1 MTKSDWDMNGL
12 IGTHCVPLNRCVAPL
27 PGYENYAPT
36 LASATPSILLDC
48 VENQPSSG
56 IRDGKDEVLKL
67 IYESSREAV
76 VCLLGKGFPLCERKL
91 SLVYAEVRI

>member
-1 MTKSDWDMNGL
+1 MTKSDWDVNGL
-12 IGTHCVPLNRCVAPL
+12 IGTHCVPLRATDHCVAPL

-56 IRDGKDEVLKL
+56 IRDGRGEVLKL
-67 IYESSREAV
+67 ISV
-76 VCLLGKGFPLCERKL
+76 LFH
-91 SLVYAEVRI
+91 I